1 MTPTT
6 SSPLHASLAS
16 TQWREVIP
24 PDEAQRFEGYAQ
36 QFAQLQ
42 ARVSARQGTGRALHR
57 KQLLGAKASFTV
69 LPDVPDFARHGLFAV
84 AGTYA
89 ARVRLSNGGME
100 KTSDAKPDI
109 RGFAFAVDGLDG
121 LQQESTFGGVAHSQ
135 GFALINHE
143 VFAFPHVDEFVPFAL
158 AAARGPKGILQHL
171 IQRHGV
177 WAGTKRL
184 LQMLSTIGKP
194 FAGFA
199 NDNFYSAAP
208 IACGPYAVKVRLE
221 PDANN
226 GPALA
231 DARKD
236 WGADMAQ
243 RLRQGGLGYTLSVQ
257 PFVDE
262 ARTPIEN
269 PSIAWPS
276 AYVPV
281 ARLELPQQD
290 LSNEQATE
298 TTQAIEQSVFDP
310 WVALAAHRPLGNVMR
325 ARKVVYYQSQQARGA
340 TT

>member
-1 MTPTT
+1 MTLPA
-6 SSPLHASLAS
+6 SSALPAGLAS
-16 TQWREVIP
+16 TQWWEVIP
-24 PDEAQRFEGYAQ
+24 DDEVQRFAAYAQ

-57 KQLLGAKASFTV
+57 KQLLGAKACFTV
-69 LPDVPDFARHGLFAV
+69 LPDLPDFARHGLFAV

-89 ARVRLSNGGME
+89 ARVRLSNGGIE

-121 LQQESTFGGVAHSQ
+121 LQQASTFGGVAHSQ

-184 LQMLSTIGKP
+184 LHMLSTIGKP

-199 NDNFYSAAP
+199 NESFYSAAP
-208 IACGPYAVKVRLE
+208 IACGPYAVKVRLQ
-221 PDANN
+221 PDADN

-243 RLRQGGLGYTLSVQ
+243 RLRQGDLGYTLSVQ

-290 LSNEQATE
+290 ITDAP
-298 TTQAIEQSVFDP
+298 AIEQGVFDP
-310 WVALAAHRPLGNVMR
+310 WVGLAAHRPLGNIMR
-325 ARKVVYYQSQQARGA
+325 ARQVVYYQSQQTRGA